1 MITKAKLLDDIELQL
16 LQSAPSDDSELSKV
30 QVAQW
35 VQYHLHDL
43 IRREIVGEMSKGNM
57 IPPIY
62 IIREDGFELDEEAVV
77 DMEDDRQRMWVE
89 LANDVLDLPRDSG
102 LVQVLDYDYNLISKA
117 SLERMNLINSLPFAK
132 SSPKNLLYF
141 RQGKKVFVEGLQTS
155 EITYT
160 PIIVDYVPKQDILA
174 LDDTDEVIISDQ
186 LIPVLIDLCVQR
198 GKLMLYGT
206 QADQESDGVD
216 YKKTAYHQQIANPS
230 SNNEQQA
237 Q

>member
-89 LANDVLDLPRDSG
+89 LANDVLDLPKDSG

-117 SLERMNLINSLPFAK
+117 SLEKMNLINSLRFAK

-141 RQGKKVFVEGLQTS
+141 RQGKKIFVEGLQTS
-155 EITYT
+155 EISYT

-174 LDDTDEVIISDQ
+174 LADTDEVIISDQ

-206 QADQESDGVD
+206 QADKESDGID
-216 YKKTAYHQQIANPS
+216 YKQTQYHTAISNPS
-230 SNNEQQA
+230 SNDQQQA